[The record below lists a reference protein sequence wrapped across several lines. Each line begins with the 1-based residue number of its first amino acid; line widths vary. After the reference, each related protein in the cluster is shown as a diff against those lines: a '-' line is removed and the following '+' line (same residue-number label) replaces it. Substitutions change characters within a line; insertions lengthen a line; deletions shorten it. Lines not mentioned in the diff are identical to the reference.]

1 MGILGEGLSQ
11 AWGIILH
18 FDPYLGQVV
27 GLSLA
32 VSISALLVSTTL
44 GVPLGSF
51 LGLYRFPGR
60 RLGIAL
66 IYTGMGFPPIVV
78 GLFVYLLLSRAG
90 PLAFLNWLFT
100 PQAMVIAQVLIALP
114 LVTGFTMAAV
124 KGVSPRLRD
133 HLLSLGATQ
142 WQATWAIL
150 KEARLGVLVAIV
162 AGLGG
167 IISEVGAVMIVGGNI
182 EGSTRVLTTAILLE
196 TRRGAFAVALA
207 LGLILLALTFILNV
221 ALLRL
226 QGRTLD

>member
-1 MGILGEGLSQ
+1 MEILGESLSQ
-11 AWGIILH
+11 AWGLILH

-32 VSISALLVSTTL
+32 VSGLALVVSTAL

-51 LGLYRFPGR
+51 LGLYHFPGR
-60 RLGIAL
+60 RLSIAL

-90 PLAFLNWLFT
+90 PLTFLSWLFT
-100 PQAMVIAQVLIALP
+100 PQAMVIAQVLIASP

-124 KGVSPRLRD
+124 KGVSPRLHD
-133 HLLSLGATQ
+133 QLVSLGATR

-167 IISEVGAVMIVGGNI
+167 IISEVGAVMLVGGNI

-196 TRRGAFAVALA
+196 TRRGAFDVALA
-207 LGLILLALTFILNV
+207 LGLILLALTFLINV